1 MVIRSWI
8 SKNDVNAS
16 SMLHI
21 LSLQMAQNGGK
32 GVGHE
37 TKGSEWEE
45 EEEWRQPKWEPQ
57 LIVMPTFPTTLLI

>member
-1 MVIRSWI
+1 
-8 SKNDVNAS
+8 
-16 SMLHI
+16 MLHM